1 MKGDT
6 PTPQESQQPNTKKK
20 HPFYWIWLIVAIIG
34 IGVVYLGLSDIYH
47 QIANV
52 NRSIHENTVALQ
64 SKSVILS
71 DIKDTMQQ
79 LIFTIKD
86 SVNNI
91 IRSI

>member
-47 QIANV
+47 
-52 NRSIHENTVALQ
+52 RSLMSINP
-64 SKSVILS
+64 
-71 DIKDTMQQ
+71 
-79 LIFTIKD
+79 FTKTPWPF
-86 SVNNI
+86 NQKA
-91 IRSI
+91 